1 MIQSAKQ
8 RLKQKV
14 FKSALGDKHQL
25 VALPLNHLAA
35 VLQQHHAAIQVL
47 ARHVE
52 TLEEEASW
60 RALQ

>member
-1 MIQSAKQ
+1 MD
-8 RLKQKV
+8 
-14 FKSALGDKHQL
+14 ALQL
-25 VALPLNHLAA
+25 VSDSPRASTDLRHLAA

>member
-1 MIQSAKQ
+1 MMAHCMRTGTRGVSRFVSDSPRASTDL
-8 RLKQKV
+8 R
-14 FKSALGDKHQL
+14 
-25 VALPLNHLAA
+25 HLAA

>member
-1 MIQSAKQ
+1 M
-8 RLKQKV
+8 LKYRNTV
-14 FKSALGDKHQL
+14 
-25 VALPLNHLAA
+25 LAA
-35 VLQQHHAAIQVL
+35 KEMELQQHHAAIQVL